1 MILSCWLVSNIGGDS
16 YLFLLKLSMQD
27 TSICFLNA
35 ADIANKIRK
44 GEISAVQT
52 MEAHLAQI
60 ERINPQVNAIVTLVP
75 ELALEEARK
84 ADEKQAKG
92 GNIGPLHGLPIA
104 HKDLVPTKGIR
115 TTFGSLVFQDF
126 IPEED
131 ALLVERLR
139 EGGAIMLGKTNTPEF
154 GAGSQ
159 TFNQVFGVTRNPYDL
174 SKTCGGSSGG
184 AAVSVACRMLPIADG
199 SDLGG
204 SLRNPTNYCNVVGFR
219 PSVGRVP
226 SWPNESGWNSF
237 DVDGP
242 IARTVED
249 TALMLSVL
257 AGPDSRSPI
266 CLPESGSIFLKSLER
281 NLKGVRIAWSPDL
294 GGLPVDSLVTETLEA
309 QRHVFE
315 DLGCVV
321 EEGFP
326 DFSDADEIFKTFRAW
341 FYELKLASLLPEH
354 REKIKETVIWN
365 IESGMKLSGP
375 ELGRAEVKR
384 TALFH
389 RVREFMQ
396 DYDFL
401 ALPVSQVPPFPLEQ
415 EYVSEINGLQ
425 MGTYLDWMRSCYF
438 ISVTGQPA
446 ISVPCGFTAEG
457 LPVGLQLVGPPQ
469 DDLGVLQLANAFE
482 KATGFYKKIP
492 DLALAT

>member
-1 MILSCWLVSNIGGDS
+1 MRLSR
-16 YLFLLKLSMQD
+16 LSPN
-27 TSICFLNA
+27 L
-35 ADIANKIRK
+35 
-44 GEISAVQT
+44 
-52 MEAHLAQI
+52 
-60 ERINPQVNAIVTLVP
+60 P
-75 ELALEEARK
+75 LEEARE

-159 TFNQVFGVTRNPYDL
+159 TFNRVFGVTRNPYDL

-237 DVDGP
+237 AVDGP

-294 GGLPVDSLVTETLEA
+294 GGLPVDSRVTETLEA

-354 REKIKETVIWN
+354 REKFKETVVWN

-457 LPVGLQLVGPPQ
+457 LPVGLQLVGRPQ
-469 DDLGVLQLANAFE
+469 NDLGVLQLANAFE
-482 KATGFYKKIP
+482 KATGFYKTIP

>member
-1 MILSCWLVSNIGGDS
+1 M
-16 YLFLLKLSMQD
+16 
-27 TSICFLNA
+27 
-35 ADIANKIRK
+35 
-44 GEISAVQT
+44 
-52 MEAHLAQI
+52 
-60 ERINPQVNAIVTLVP
+60 
-75 ELALEEARK
+75 
-84 ADEKQAKG
+84 
-92 GNIGPLHGLPIA
+92 
-104 HKDLVPTKGIR
+104 
-115 TTFGSLVFQDF
+115 
-126 IPEED
+126 
-131 ALLVERLR
+131 
-139 EGGAIMLGKTNTPEF
+139 
-154 GAGSQ
+154 
-159 TFNQVFGVTRNPYDL
+159 

-281 NLKGVRIAWSPDL
+281 NLKGVIIAWSPDL
-294 GGLPVDSLVTETLEA
+294 GGLPVDSRVTETLEA

-326 DFSDADEIFKTFRAW
+326 DFSDADAIFKTFRAW

-354 REKIKETVIWN
+354 GGKIKETVIWN

-401 ALPVSQVPPFPLEQ
+401 ALPVSQVPPFPVEQ

-446 ISVPCGFTAEG
+446 ISVPCGFTAEC
-457 LPVGLQLVGPPQ
+457 LPVGLQLVGRPQ

-482 KATGFYKKIP
+482 KATGFYKTIP
-492 DLALAT
+492 ELALVT

>member
-1 MILSCWLVSNIGGDS
+1 
-16 YLFLLKLSMQD
+16 
-27 TSICFLNA
+27 
-35 ADIANKIRK
+35 
-44 GEISAVQT
+44 
-52 MEAHLAQI
+52 
-60 ERINPQVNAIVTLVP
+60 
-75 ELALEEARK
+75 
-84 ADEKQAKG
+84 
-92 GNIGPLHGLPIA
+92 
-104 HKDLVPTKGIR
+104 
-115 TTFGSLVFQDF
+115 
-126 IPEED
+126 
-131 ALLVERLR
+131 
-139 EGGAIMLGKTNTPEF
+139 
-154 GAGSQ
+154 
-159 TFNQVFGVTRNPYDL
+159 
-174 SKTCGGSSGG
+174 
-184 AAVSVACRMLPIADG
+184 MLPIADG

-237 DVDGP
+237 AVDGP
-242 IARTVED
+242 IARTVQD
-249 TALMLSVL
+249 TALMLSIL

-266 CLPESGSIFLKSLER
+266 CLPESGSIFRQSLKR

-294 GGLPVDSLVTETLEA
+294 GGLPVDSRVTETLEA
-309 QRHVFE
+309 QHHVFE
-315 DLGCVV
+315 DLGCIV

-354 REKIKETVIWN
+354 REKFKETVVWN

-457 LPVGLQLVGPPQ
+457 LPVGLQLVGRPQ

-482 KATGFYKKIP
+482 KATGFYKTIP

>member
-1 MILSCWLVSNIGGDS
+1 MH
-16 YLFLLKLSMQD
+16 D
-27 TSICFLNA
+27 TSICFLTA
-35 ADIANKIRK
+35 AEIAKKIRK

-159 TFNQVFGVTRNPYDL
+159 TFNRVFGVTRNPYDL

-266 CLPESGSIFLKSLER
+266 CLPERGSIFLKSLER

-294 GGLPVDSLVTETLEA
+294 GGLPVDSRVTETLEA

-457 LPVGLQLVGPPQ
+457 LPVGLQLVGRPQ

-482 KATGFYKKIP
+482 KATGFYKTIP

>member
-1 MILSCWLVSNIGGDS
+1 MH
-16 YLFLLKLSMQD
+16 D
-27 TSICFLNA
+27 TSICFLTA
-35 ADIANKIRK
+35 TEIVKKIRK

-294 GGLPVDSLVTETLEA
+294 GGLPVDTLVTETLEA

-354 REKIKETVIWN
+354 REKFKETVVWN

-457 LPVGLQLVGPPQ
+457 LPVGLQLVGRPQ

-482 KATGFYKKIP
+482 KATGFYKTIP

>member
-1 MILSCWLVSNIGGDS
+1 MT
-16 YLFLLKLSMQD
+16 D
-27 TSICFLNA
+27 TALCFLTA
-35 ADIANKIRK
+35 TELAQKIRS
-44 GEISAVQT
+44 GELSAVET

-60 ERINPQVNAIVTLVP
+60 EKVNPQVNAIVTLLP
-75 ELALEEARK
+75 EMAMEAARK
-84 ADEKQAKG
+84 ADEKLARG
-92 GNIGPLHGLPIA
+92 EEIGPLHGLPVA
-104 HKDLVPTKGIR
+104 HKDLVQTKGIR
-115 TTFGSLVFQDF
+115 TTFGSLVYEDF

-139 EGGAIMLGKTNTPEF
+139 EAGAILLGKTNTPEF

-159 TFNQVFGVTRNPYDL
+159 TFNKVFGVTKNPYDL

-184 AAVSVACRMLPIADG
+184 AAVSVACRMLPFADG

-204 SLRNPTNYCNVVGFR
+204 SLRNPTNFCNVVGFR

-237 DVDGP
+237 AVDGP

-257 AGPDSRSPI
+257 AGPDLRSPI
-266 CLPESGSIFLKSLER
+266 SLPESGAVFRKPLER
-281 NLKGVRIAWSPDL
+281 NIKGIRIAWSRNL
-294 GGLPVDSLVTETLEA
+294 GGLPVDSRVTETLEK

-315 DLGCVV
+315 DLGCIVG
-321 EEGFP
+321 EGFP
-326 DFSDADEIFKTFRAW
+326 DFSDADEIFKNFRAW

-354 REKIKETVIWN
+354 RDKIKETVIWN

-396 DYDFL
+396 NYDYL
-401 ALPVSQVPPFPLEQ
+401 ALPVSQVPPFPIEQ
-415 EYVSEINGLQ
+415 EFVSKINGLQ
-425 MGTYLDWMRSCYF
+425 METYLDWMRSCYF

-446 ISVPCGFTAEG
+446 ISVPCGFTNDG
-457 LPVGLQLVGPPQ
+457 LPVGLQLVGKPQ
-469 DDLGVLQLANAFE
+469 DDLGVLQLAHAFE
-482 KATGFYKKIP
+482 KASGFYQQIP
-492 DLALAT
+492 DLLNNN

>member
-1 MILSCWLVSNIGGDS
+1 MH
-16 YLFLLKLSMQD
+16 D
-27 TSICFLNA
+27 TSICFLTA
-35 ADIANKIRK
+35 AEIAKKIRK
-44 GEISAVQT
+44 GEITAVQT

-159 TFNQVFGVTRNPYDL
+159 TFNRVFGVTRNPYDL

-237 DVDGP
+237 AVDGP

-266 CLPESGSIFLKSLER
+266 CLPERGSIFLKSLER

-294 GGLPVDSLVTETLEA
+294 GGLPVDSRVTETLEA

-326 DFSDADEIFKTFRAW
+326 DFSDADAIFKTFRAW

-354 REKIKETVIWN
+354 GEKIKETVIWN

-457 LPVGLQLVGPPQ
+457 LPVGLQLVGRQQ

-482 KATGFYKKIP
+482 KATGFYKTIP